1 MDHQRQP
8 AVDFDHHTA
17 LFAADPDRQWRE
29 LRQNCPI
36 AWTEAHG
43 GYWVVS
49 DYHGNHEV
57 LKNHAVFT
65 TERLRGLEGATTVLI
80 PQVPTEYR
88 ALPEEIDPPAH
99 TPVRR
104 MLNAVSS
111 PAAAAAMMPRIR
123 HWVTRHIDAVIE
135 SGACDFAYDIA
146 SPVPAHITF
155 EWLGLPLKHAKAAS
169 EAFHDMLGYPP
180 GHERFTASITKRAD
194 VYRVLEETVAA
205 RRAHPLDDTISYFTQ
220 YEIDG
225 APLPNRAIVELC
237 VTLVGGGLDS
247 TASLTT
253 SALAHLHHDRALRKR
268 LTDEPELLVPATE
281 EFLRFY
287 PPFATTARTARTDT
301 KLRGCP
307 ISAGDRVLVSRVSA
321 NHDPEA
327 FDEPERFV
335 VERFPNRHVSFG
347 LGVHRCSGSHLARL
361 MFQEMM
367 RQILTRITDYE
378 IDEQA
383 MTRYPDRGFAQGWL
397 TLPARFA
404 PSARVGP
411 WAEAVTGGRP

>member
-17 LFAADPDRQWRE
+17 QFAADPDRQWRE
-29 LRQNCPI
+29 LRQKCPI

-49 DYHGNHEV
+49 DYRANHEV

-65 TERLRGLEGATTVLI
+65 TERLLGLEGATTVLI

-111 PAAAAAMMPRIR
+111 PAAAAAMIPRIR

-155 EWLGLPLKHAKAAS
+155 EWLGLPLKHAKVAS

-180 GHERFTASITKRAD
+180 GHGGSRPPSPNAPTCIGSSR
-194 VYRVLEETVAA
+194 RPSRHAA
-205 RRAHPLDDTISYFTQ
+205 PILSTTPSATSPSTR
-220 YEIDG
+220 
-225 APLPNRAIVELC
+225 
-237 VTLVGGGLDS
+237 S
-247 TASLTT
+247 TA
-253 SALAHLHHDRALRKR
+253 R
-268 LTDEPELLVPATE
+268 L
-281 EFLRFY
+281 Y
-287 PPFATTARTARTDT
+287 PTARSSN
-301 KLRGCP
+301 C
-307 ISAGDRVLVSRVSA
+307 V
-321 NHDPEA
+321 
-327 FDEPERFV
+327 
-335 VERFPNRHVSFG
+335 
-347 LGVHRCSGSHLARL
+347 
-361 MFQEMM
+361 
-367 RQILTRITDYE
+367 
-378 IDEQA
+378 
-383 MTRYPDRGFAQGWL
+383 
-397 TLPARFA
+397 
-404 PSARVGP
+404 
-411 WAEAVTGGRP
+411 